1 MKVLVLDDKILLV
14 KDIIR
19 DVKKVVSG
27 AECVGFHRAPYALEY
42 ARKNP
47 VDVALLDIDMPNM
60 NGISVAQNLLSFH
73 PRANIIFV
81 AGYPEYALDSYKVSA
96 SDFLVK
102 PLDDEELRAAFS
114 RLRHPVVGTDGCHY
128 DLRNLSDKIKRRR
141 IEQNINVKDFADS
154 LGVSFQTI
162 YRWESGE
169 RIPDTAML
177 LRIAETLNITIDELV
192 SYTNP

>member
-1 MKVLVLDDKILLV
+1 MKVLVLD
-14 KDIIR
+14 
-19 DVKKVVSG
+19 
-27 AECVGFHRAPYALEY
+27 
-42 ARKNP
+42 
-47 VDVALLDIDMPNM
+47 
-60 NGISVAQNLLSFH
+60 
-73 PRANIIFV
+73 
-81 AGYPEYALDSYKVSA
+81 
-96 SDFLVK
+96 
-102 PLDDEELRAAFS
+102 
-114 RLRHPVVGTDGCHY
+114 
-128 DLRNLSDKIKRRR
+128 DKIKRRR